1 VWFIGKIREL
11 YRIEYAAR
19 ALDHTERHA
28 LRQVQAPPLW
38 AALQTRAEELRPKL
52 LPQRTMGKAVNYF
65 LNEYKALEGYL
76 RDGHFEID
84 NNLIENAIR
93 PTAVGRRR
101 WLFIGHPQAGWRS
114 AVIYSLLLSCRR
126 RGINPQS
133 YLSDVLSRLPSTKIT
148 EISMSAHTVRA
159 ALEDLERSQSDLYRN
174 VCDET
179 GALRRHLNVFVNSD
193 NVRDLNGV
201 DTTLAPGD
209 VVTIL
214 PAVSGG

>member
-1 VWFIGKIREL
+1 MGSAPTITIYVPGP
-11 YRIEYAAR
+11 
-19 ALDHTERHA
+19 
-28 LRQVQAPPLW
+28 LR
-38 AALQTRAEELRPKL
+38 T
-52 LPQRTMGKAVNYF
+52 YC
-65 LNEYKALEGYL
+65 
-76 RDGHFEID
+76 
-84 NNLIENAIR
+84 
-93 PTAVGRRR
+93 
-101 WLFIGHPQAGWRS
+101 AG
-114 AVIYSLLLSCRR
+114 A
-126 RGINPQS
+126 
-133 YLSDVLSRLPSTKIT
+133 
-148 EISMSAHTVRA
+148 RA